1 MIEFY
6 KGLVRKLVT
15 PTEKQ
20 EIGAKYPMASSGS
33 PNCSAKTA
41 PTGLMRHCWICTRPT
56 HHDGPHVAH
65 RNDKALAIWGSPKRG
80 ERPQWLITPTVGL
93 PLVEEVPRR

>member
-1 MIEFY
+1 MVEFY

-15 PTEKQ
+15 PSEKQ
-20 EIGAKYPMASSGS
+20 EIGAKYPMATFGS
-33 PNCSAKTA
+33 PSCSAKST
-41 PTGLMRHCWICTRPT
+41 PTGLMRQCWTCTRPT

-65 RNDKALAIWGSPKRG
+65 RDDKALAIWGSAKRG